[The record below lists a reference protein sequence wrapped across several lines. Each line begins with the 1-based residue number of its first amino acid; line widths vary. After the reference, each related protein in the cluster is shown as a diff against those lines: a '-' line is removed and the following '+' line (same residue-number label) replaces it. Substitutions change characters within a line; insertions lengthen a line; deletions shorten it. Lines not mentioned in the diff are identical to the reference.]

1 MKKNKRKQLSDPNKP
16 RTISQFK
23 SFIQRDFL
31 YIIMILIA
39 LITLVVSIGQMQEY
53 QNTCN
58 AHWREQWEESCID
71 KTVTPTPFN
80 ISYEYDLTGG
90 YLNENNNQNP
100 NT

>member
-1 MKKNKRKQLSDPNKP
+1 MEKNKEKKVDDPE
-16 RTISQFK
+16 ISVSISKFK

-31 YIIMILIA
+31 YIVMILIA

-58 AHWREQWEESCID
+58 THWEEQWEEHCVDETIN
-71 KTVTPTPFN
+71 PEPFN

-90 YLNENNNQNP
+90 YLNENNNQNT